1 MSVIKLSKPLLVGEE
16 IIDEITL
23 RQPTVKEV
31 AEIGY
36 PFIVVSTDNGSGVDL
51 RPKVVLRY
59 VSKLAAIPP
68 SSLDE
73 LSLGD
78 LSALQ
83 AEVMGFFGQE
93 AATPTA

>member
-1 MSVIKLSKPLLVGEE
+1 MTVIKLSKPLLVGEE

-36 PFIVVSTDNGSGVDL
+36 PFIIVSGDNGSGVDL

-59 VSKLAAIPP
+59 VSRLAAIPP
-68 SSLDE
+68 SSLDD

-93 AATPTA
+93 AATPAA